1 MFPIWAWIL
10 LIIAVGVVIC
20 LLTFLFAK
28 RKQIASKI
36 FSAIKPKS
44 RQERHKKKLQ
54 KREKQEPKI
63 VKKDDTNKQ
72 DEKLSFEETRAPIAS
87 NAGPS
92 IEGEVYEPSGGFNED
107 FRYTKLSEPQ
117 RRRTF
122 NRENFSANRNIPSFI
137 QDKRKETIK
146 EQIQNLSPEMKAI
159 IFANVLDSK
168 IDDEDKF

>member
-1 MFPIWAWIL
+1 M
-10 LIIAVGVVIC
+10 
-20 LLTFLFAK
+20 
-28 RKQIASKI
+28 
-36 FSAIKPKS
+36 
-44 RQERHKKKLQ
+44 
-54 KREKQEPKI
+54 
-63 VKKDDTNKQ
+63 
-72 DEKLSFEETRAPIAS
+72 
-87 NAGPS
+87 
-92 IEGEVYEPSGGFNED
+92 YEPSGGFNED